1 MIKSWT
7 KRSQNSQS
15 TFVLR
20 MYVRDTYY
28 MYYDTD
34 RVIDTKKR
42 KPWNTTKTKLS
53 HSFINL
59 ATPLLFFS
67 IFQTP
72 ASVFVSGASSLF
84 HKHYKSRDMSSVQK
98 NNPWSVQLK
107 LLWFLHYFA
116 FWFVHSF
123 LSNLFMI
130 IVALAFCMYA
140 KKGKK
145 KISQ

>member
-1 MIKSWT
+1 MNKEVAELTEYIWIT
-7 KRSQNSQS
+7 Y
-15 TFVLR
+15 VL
-20 MYVRDTYY
+20 RDTYY

-72 ASVFVSGASSLF
+72 ASVFVSGASFS
-84 HKHYKSRDMSSVQK
+84 
-98 NNPWSVQLK
+98 
-107 LLWFLHYFA
+107 
-116 FWFVHSF
+116 
-123 LSNLFMI
+123 
-130 IVALAFCMYA
+130 
-140 KKGKK
+140 
-145 KISQ
+145 